1 MLQSNEQVSAT
12 GTSLIALGSNLASR
26 AGSPE
31 EIVRLGLE
39 RLAAFPVKILKIS
52 RFFQTPCFPA
62 GAGPDYINACAEIM
76 CALPPLELLAA
87 LHEVEADFG
96 REREQRWASR
106 TLDIDLLAIGNLV
119 HPNLETQEA
128 WQALSVENQ
137 KLRAPDE
144 LILPHPRLQDRA
156 FVLVPLADIAP
167 DWTHPVLGVTVT
179 ELLEKVPEADR
190 ALVVPLGSG

>member
-52 RFFQTPCFPA
+52 RFFKTPCFPA

-76 CALPPLELLAA
+76 SALPPLELLAA

-179 ELLEKVPEADR
+179 QLLEKVPEADR